1 MAEGLIGVLRPGPL
15 PSAAAFWL
23 VSMLA
28 KCMREMCVSGEC
40 HATRQTQVWD
50 CGCAGGQAHAQLKTV
65 SRVGGKASETK
76 KLGGEGALSQGEGA
90 YPGSPWW

>member
-28 KCMREMCVSGEC
+28 KRMREMCVSGEC

-50 CGCAGGQAHAQLKTV
+50 WTV
-65 SRVGGKASETK
+65 GV
-76 KLGGEGALSQGEGA
+76 LGARHTHS
-90 YPGSPWW
+90 